1 MCWIDCRKAYDMVT
15 HSWIME
21 FLAMFK
27 IANNVKNLL
36 QYAMPVRKFELPS
49 NNQNVRNVVIKRRI
63 FQGDSLSSLLY
74 INELS
79 NSKDWINHLL
89 YMGDRKLCGK
99 TNKSIDLLIQTVRIF
114 SSNISME
121 FGIGKCNI
129 LILKR
134 GIKDKNYDIILLNDP
149 KVSSLK
155 EGENYKYRGIFK
167 AEDINTKQMKEKV
180 EAEYLRRTRKVLE
193 SKLNRGNLFKA
204 INTWPVPLFR
214 YSAAS
219 VDWKKEKISE
229 TDRRTRKLLNMHKAQ
244 HPKDDEYSLYIKREK
259 GGRGFISIEECD

>member
-1 MCWIDCRKAYDMVT
+1 
-15 HSWIME
+15 
-21 FLAMFK
+21 
-27 IANNVKNLL
+27 
-36 QYAMPVRKFELPS
+36 
-49 NNQNVRNVVIKRRI
+49 
-63 FQGDSLSSLLY
+63 
-74 INELS
+74 
-79 NSKDWINHLL
+79 
-89 YMGDRKLCGK
+89 MGDRKLCGK

-180 EAEYLRRTRKVLE
+180 EAEYLRRTIKVLE